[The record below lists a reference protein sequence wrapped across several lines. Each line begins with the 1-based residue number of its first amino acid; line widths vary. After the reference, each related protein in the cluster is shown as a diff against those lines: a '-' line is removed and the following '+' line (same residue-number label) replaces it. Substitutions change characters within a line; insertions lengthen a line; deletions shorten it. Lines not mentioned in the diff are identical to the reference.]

1 MDKKTRRM
9 LAASGILDIVTA
21 AAVAVVVIL
30 FIVALILLWLPP
42 VEEEAVPLL
51 VFSTV
56 LIGIGCVIYGA
67 VACVGFVFGINGLK
81 LAKRGAATPDL
92 LWRIRRYLLCPVLY
106 ILLFGL
112 SGVSVALEPP
122 SALGIA
128 LAVIFILLFLGCTA
142 ASIVLK
148 CAAICRVRKL
158 LAAPPEAPPPPA
170 DPFADAGTHS
180 DPSGGTPPADP
191 FA

>member
-1 MDKKTRRM
+1 MDKKTRRT
-9 LAASGILDIVTA
+9 LAAGGILDIVTA

-112 SGVSVALEPP
+112 SGVLVALEPP

-142 ASIVLK
+142 AIVLK